1 MDSTKPQPHQISVGE
16 LARRVGIT
24 TMPVSM
30 LDIAEKI
37 GFVERPIPID
47 RLAIAVAE
55 WEQRQRS

>member
-1 MDSTKPQPHQISVGE
+1 MDSTKPQLHQISVGE

-24 TMPVSM
+24 TKPVSM

-37 GFVERPIPID
+37 GFMERPIPID

-55 WEQRQRS
+55 WERRQRS

>member
-1 MDSTKPQPHQISVGE
+1 MDSTKPQQHQISVGE

-24 TMPVSM
+24 TKPVSM

-37 GFVERPIPID
+37 GFMDRPIPIG

-55 WEQRQRS
+55 WERRQRS